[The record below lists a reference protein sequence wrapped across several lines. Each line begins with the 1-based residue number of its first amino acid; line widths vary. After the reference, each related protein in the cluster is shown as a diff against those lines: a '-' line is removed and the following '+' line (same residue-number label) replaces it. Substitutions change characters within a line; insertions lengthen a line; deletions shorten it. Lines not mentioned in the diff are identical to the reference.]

1 MNKTTKKKAI
11 GRPTKYRK
19 EMCET
24 MLDLFKGG
32 ATVAEVCVELDIH
45 RDTFYQWVKEK
56 PEFSDTYK
64 KGKELAEKWW
74 AKIGQAGMLGKLEQ
88 PINSAMWIFNMK
100 ARFKWQDRHEVEVI
114 NETPQRIEIKL
125 VDELGEDE

>member
-1 MNKTTKKKAI
+1 MAKM

-24 MLDLFKGG
+24 MLNLFNGG
-32 ATVAEVCVELDIH
+32 ATVAEVCAELGIA
-45 RDTFYQWVKEK
+45 RDTFYCWCNEHKD
-56 PEFSDTYK
+56 FSDAYK
-64 KGKELAEKWW
+64 KGRELAERWW

-125 VDELGEDE
+125 IDELGEDE

>member
-1 MNKTTKKKAI
+1 MAKM

-24 MLDLFKGG
+24 MLNLFNGG
-32 ATVAEVCVELDIH
+32 ATVAEVCAELGIA
-45 RDTFYQWVKEK
+45 RDTFYCWCNEHKD
-56 PEFSDTYK
+56 FSDAYK
-64 KGKELAEKWW
+64 KGRELAERWW
-74 AKIGQAGMLGKLEQ
+74 TKIGQAGMLGKLEQ

-125 VDELGEDE
+125 LDELGEDE

>member
-1 MNKTTKKKAI
+1 MAKI

-32 ATVAEVCVELDIH
+32 AIVAEVCAELDIH

-64 KGKELAEKWW
+64 KGKELAESWW
-74 AKIGQAGMLGKLEQ
+74 AKTGQAGMLGELEQ
-88 PINSAMWIFNMK
+88 PINSSMWIFNMK

-114 NETPQRIEIKL
+114 NETPRRIEIKL
-125 VDELGEDE
+125 IDELGEDE